1 MSQHLDTLKICELN
15 DGRRFK
21 LVFFRHRNN
30 NRAAENSSNNE
41 NTIESIALWL
51 SVWKK
56 WCLEKGIAK
65 EIENYDPTH
74 LDTFLEQF
82 YAEIKPDM
90 VKPRK
95 RRFHFIESH
104 SDID

>member
-1 MSQHLDTLKICELN
+1 MRALDVATKFENLRANVGFLLPPQLK
-15 DGRRFK
+15 
-21 LVFFRHRNN
+21 
-30 NRAAENSSNNE
+30 NSSNNE
-41 NTIESIALWL
+41 NTVKSTAFWL

-95 RRFHFIESH
+95 RRFHFIESD
-104 SDID
+104 SDIN